1 MRSISRFLG
10 LNTDG
15 PAEGR
20 RWFGV
25 DPRDRGIVSI
35 ISLVLGGTAAVIAW
49 SSLRDHGLVGVLL
62 AWTLGL
68 VVFSCSVSSGRTWA
82 QRRMRR

>member
-10 LNTDG
+10 LNSDG
-15 PAEGR
+15 SHEGR
-20 RWFGV
+20 TWFGV

-35 ISLVLGGTAAVIAW
+35 LSLVLGGTAALIAW
-49 SSLRDHGLVGVLL
+49 SLLRDHGLAGVLL
-62 AWTLGL
+62 AWTVGL

-82 QRRMRR
+82 RRKARR